1 MNSSPTYPSTV
12 VKQWQMIVQGKSYEV
27 STDKSLLDRNF
38 INNAY
43 SSTEMFWIHAMPPQ
57 DLEALIANSVMVGLY
72 DVTSARTMLGMAR
85 LVTDQLTF
93 AFMTDVYVLP
103 ESRGLGLARWITR
116 CAKEVCMGFPHLYR
130 VLLLVDLKVSDNVV
144 IHLERLS
151 ATHHMAN
158 LCRHEGQ
165 FSCMSKNLG
174 WRLA

>member
-12 VKQWQMIVQGKSYEV
+12 VKQWQMTVQGKSYEV

-38 INNAY
+38 INKAY
-43 SSTEMFWIHAMPPQ
+43 SSPEMFWIHAMP
-57 DLEALIANSVMVGLY
+57 LEELEVLIANSVMVGLY

-93 AFMTDVYVLP
+93 AFVTDVYVCP

-116 CAKEVCMGFPHLYR
+116 CAKEVCMAFPHLHR
-130 VLLLVDLKVSDNVV
+130 VLLLVDLKVSDNVFAR
-144 IHLERLS
+144 LERLS
-151 ATHHMAN
+151 TTHHMAN

-165 FSCMSKNLG
+165 LSCTGKNLV
-174 WRLA
+174 WRSA